1 MAFSV
6 FLPHCLRQSLAFPIP
21 QGDKRNRGLTEGIGD
36 IANAIAVRGEDM
48 QEANVK
54 ILERLI
60 FLDVFFN
67 YK

>member
-6 FLPHCLRQSLAFPIP
+6 FLSHCLRQSLVFPIP
-21 QGDKRNRGLTEGIGD
+21 QGDRGVGSPGGIGD